1 MNSYELLR
9 PDGTGT
15 GIWSCGECHKPHL
28 VATLAGK
35 PASDS
40 NRRFAE
46 ECCAPRNCGYCGQI
60 TDRDWGGQFRREHEE
75 CIPRYEPVPPHPSMT
90 NPYARLLYQKMSDIS
105 EDSWCAGWLSG
116 NEYALWEILHG
127 DRHEYGWGDVL
138 YEDLEELRILS
149 EHARGWIWTGPDKEY
164 TPRLVTFAEWESI
177 RAEWGKS
184 HPEGVSLGLFDSL
197 PQPEEKNEIR
207 KTD

>member
-28 VATLAGK
+28 VATLAGQ

-46 ECCAPRNCGYCGQI
+46 ECCAPRNCRYCGQI
-60 TDRDWGGQFRREHEE
+60 TDRDWSGQFRREHEE
-75 CIPRYEPVPPHPSMT
+75 CVPKYAPVPQHRSMT

-127 DRHEYGWGDVL
+127 ARHEYGWGDVR

-149 EHARGWIWTGPDKEY
+149 DHARGWIWTGSDKEY
-164 TPRLVTFAEWESI
+164 TPQLVTLVEWESI
-177 RAEWGKS
+177 RAEWGKA
-184 HPEGVSLGLFDSL
+184 HPEGVSLGFFDSV
-197 PQPEEKNEIR
+197 ETRGGSE
-207 KTD
+207 

>member
-1 MNSYELLR
+1 MLRSAQLSLLR
-9 PDGTGT
+9 ANHRPG
-15 GIWSCGECHKPHL
+15 
-28 VATLAGK
+28 
-35 PASDS
+35 
-40 NRRFAE
+40 
-46 ECCAPRNCGYCGQI
+46 
-60 TDRDWGGQFRREHEE
+60 WGGQFRREHEE

-90 NPYARLLYQKMSDIS
+90 NPYARLLYQKMSAIS

-127 DRHEYGWGDVL
+127 DRHEYGWGDVR

-164 TPRLVTFAEWESI
+164 TPQLVTLEEWESI
-177 RAEWGKS
+177 RAEWGKA
-184 HPEGVSLGLFDSL
+184 HPEGVSLGLFDSV